1 MFLQGENMRWI
12 MHVDMDAFF
21 ASVEQLDNPQYRGK
35 PLIVGGKSHRGVV
48 STCSYE
54 ARKYGV
60 HSAMPIV
67 QAKRLCPDGI
77 FVHGRMARYI
87 EVSRQIMQ
95 IFSEFSP
102 CVEPLSIDEA
112 FLDLT
117 GMEHLV
123 GDITLLADKIK
134 KRIKKET
141 GLTASVGLAPNKF
154 LAKLGSDLRKPD
166 GLVIITADNAEEFIA
181 PLPVNKIFGIGKKA
195 GEALKKIGIS
205 TIGQLAACDAV
216 YLKNIL
222 GSNTAVVQ
230 NLAKGIDDRP
240 VENSREVKSIGK
252 ETTYMDD
259 LLTQEKYHDALWDL
273 SQQVGWRLRNNRLA
287 GRTVT
292 IKVKYSSFKSVTR
305 SITTEV
311 AVSIDEDIF
320 ALVKKLIT
328 QITWKEPV
336 RLLGVTVSKL
346 APAGELS
353 LGFVRDEKQQK
364 RSAALD
370 ALKNRF
376 GEHIIKRGK

>member
-1 MFLQGENMRWI
+1 MRWV

-54 ARKYGV
+54 AREYGV

-67 QAKRLCPDGI
+67 QAKRLCPTGI
-77 FVHGRMARYI
+77 FVSGRMGRYV
-87 EVSRQIMQ
+87 EVSQQMMK
-95 IFSEFSP
+95 IFAEFSP

-112 FLDLT
+112 FLDLS

-123 GDITLLADKIK
+123 GDITLLGRKIK
-134 KRIKKET
+134 MRIKEVT

-166 GLVIITADNAEEFIA
+166 GLVIISAHNAKEFIA

-195 GEALKKIGIS
+195 NEALQKIGII
-205 TIGQLAACDAV
+205 TIGQLAACDEL

-222 GSNTAVVQ
+222 GNNTALVQ
-230 NLAKGIDDRP
+230 NLARGIDDRP
-240 VENSREVKSIGK
+240 VENTREAKSIGK
-252 ETTYMDD
+252 ETTYMED

-273 SQQVGWRLRNNRLA
+273 SQQVGWRIRNSGLA

-292 IKVKYSSFKSVTR
+292 LKVKYRSFKSVTR

-311 AVSIDEDIF
+311 PVSADEDIF
-320 ALVKKLIT
+320 ALVEKLIG
-328 QITWKEPV
+328 QIKWAEPV
-336 RLLGVTVSKL
+336 RLLGVSVSKL
-346 APAGELS
+346 VPAGEL
-353 LGFVRDEKQQK
+353 LLDFARDEKQQK
-364 RSAALD
+364 RNAALD
-370 ALKNRF
+370 ALKNKF

>member
-1 MFLQGENMRWI
+1 MRWV

-54 ARKYGV
+54 EREYGV

-67 QAKRLCPDGI
+67 QAKRLCPPGI
-77 FVHGRMARYI
+77 FVSGRMGRYV
-87 EVSRQIMQ
+87 EVSQQMMK
-95 IFSEFSP
+95 IFAEFSP

-112 FLDLT
+112 FLDLS

-123 GDITLLADKIK
+123 GDITLLGRKIK
-134 KRIKKET
+134 MRIKEVT

-166 GLVIITADNAEEFIA
+166 GLVIISAHNAKEFIA

-195 GEALKKIGIS
+195 NEALQKIGII
-205 TIGQLAACDAV
+205 TIGQLAACDEL

-222 GSNTAVVQ
+222 GNNTALVQ
-230 NLAKGIDDRP
+230 NLARGIDDRP
-240 VENSREVKSIGK
+240 VENTREAKSIGK
-252 ETTYMDD
+252 ETTYMED

-273 SQQVGWRLRNNRLA
+273 SQQVGWRVRNICLA

-292 IKVKYSSFKSVTR
+292 LKVKYRSFKSVTR

-311 AVSIDEDIF
+311 PVSADEDIF
-320 ALVKKLIT
+320 ALVEKLIG
-328 QITWKEPV
+328 QIKWAEPV
-336 RLLGVTVSKL
+336 RLLGVSVSKL
-346 APAGELS
+346 VPAGEL
-353 LGFVRDEKQQK
+353 LLDFARDEKQQK
-364 RSAALD
+364 RNAALD
-370 ALKNRF
+370 ALKNKF

>member
-1 MFLQGENMRWI
+1 MRWV

-54 ARKYGV
+54 AREYGV

-67 QAKRLCPDGI
+67 QAKRLCPNGI
-77 FVHGRMARYI
+77 FVSGRMGRYV
-87 EVSRQIMQ
+87 EVSQQMMK
-95 IFSEFSP
+95 IFAEFSP

-112 FLDLT
+112 FLDLS

-123 GDITLLADKIK
+123 GDITLLGRKIK
-134 KRIKKET
+134 MRIKEVT

-166 GLVIITADNAEEFIA
+166 GLVIISAHNAKEFIA

-195 GEALKKIGIS
+195 NEALQKIGII
-205 TIGQLAACDAV
+205 TIGQLAACDEL

-222 GSNTAVVQ
+222 GNNTALVQ
-230 NLAKGIDDRP
+230 NLARGIDDRP
-240 VENSREVKSIGK
+240 VENTREAKSIGK
-252 ETTYMDD
+252 ETTYMED

-273 SQQVGWRLRNNRLA
+273 SQQVGWRVRNICLA

-292 IKVKYSSFKSVTR
+292 LKVKYRSFKSVTR

-311 AVSIDEDIF
+311 PVSADEDIF
-320 ALVKKLIT
+320 ALVEKLIG
-328 QITWKEPV
+328 QIKWAEPV
-336 RLLGVTVSKL
+336 RLLGVSVSKL
-346 APAGELS
+346 VPAGEL
-353 LGFVRDEKQQK
+353 LLDFARDEKQQK
-364 RSAALD
+364 RNAALD
-370 ALKNRF
+370 ALKNKF

>member
-1 MFLQGENMRWI
+1 MRWV

-54 ARKYGV
+54 AREYGV

-67 QAKRLCPDGI
+67 QAKRLCPTGI
-77 FVHGRMARYI
+77 FVSGRMGRYV
-87 EVSRQIMQ
+87 EVSQQMMK
-95 IFSEFSP
+95 IFAEFSP

-112 FLDLT
+112 FLDLS

-123 GDITLLADKIK
+123 GDITLLGRKIK
-134 KRIKKET
+134 MRIKEVT

-166 GLVIITADNAEEFIA
+166 GLVIISAHNAKEFIA

-195 GEALKKIGIS
+195 NEALQKIGII
-205 TIGQLAACDAV
+205 TIGQLAACDEL

-222 GSNTAVVQ
+222 GNNTALVQ
-230 NLAKGIDDRP
+230 NLARGIDDRP
-240 VENSREVKSIGK
+240 VENTREAKSIGK
-252 ETTYMDD
+252 ETTYMED

-273 SQQVGWRLRNNRLA
+273 SQQVGWRVRNICLA

-292 IKVKYSSFKSVTR
+292 LKVKYRSFKSVTR

-311 AVSIDEDIF
+311 PVSADEDIF
-320 ALVKKLIT
+320 ALVEKLIG
-328 QITWKEPV
+328 QIKWAEPV
-336 RLLGVTVSKL
+336 RLLGVSVSKL
-346 APAGELS
+346 VPAGEL
-353 LGFVRDEKQQK
+353 LLDFARDEKQQK
-364 RSAALD
+364 RNAALD
-370 ALKNRF
+370 ALKNKF

>member
-1 MFLQGENMRWI
+1 MRWV

-54 ARKYGV
+54 AREYGV

-67 QAKRLCPDGI
+67 QAKRLCPNGI
-77 FVHGRMARYI
+77 FVSGRMGRYV
-87 EVSRQIMQ
+87 EVSQQMMK
-95 IFSEFSP
+95 IFAEFSP

-112 FLDLT
+112 FLDLS

-123 GDITLLADKIK
+123 GDITLLGRKIK
-134 KRIKKET
+134 MRIKEVT
-141 GLTASVGLAPNKF
+141 GLTASVGLAPNRF

-166 GLVIITADNAEEFIA
+166 GLVIISAHNAKEFIA

-195 GEALKKIGIS
+195 NEALQKIGII
-205 TIGQLAACDAV
+205 TIGQLAACDEL

-222 GSNTAVVQ
+222 GNNTALVQ
-230 NLAKGIDDRP
+230 NLARGIDDRP
-240 VENSREVKSIGK
+240 VENTREAKSIGK
-252 ETTYMDD
+252 ETTYMED

-273 SQQVGWRLRNNRLA
+273 SQQVGWRVRNICLA

-292 IKVKYSSFKSVTR
+292 LKVKYRSFKSVTR

-311 AVSIDEDIF
+311 PVSADEDIF
-320 ALVKKLIT
+320 ALVEKLIG
-328 QITWKEPV
+328 QIKWAEPV
-336 RLLGVTVSKL
+336 RLLGVSVSKL
-346 APAGELS
+346 VPAGEL
-353 LGFVRDEKQQK
+353 LLDFARDEKQQK
-364 RSAALD
+364 RNAALD
-370 ALKNRF
+370 ALKNKF

>member
-1 MFLQGENMRWI
+1 MRWV

-21 ASVEQLDNPQYRGK
+21 ASVEQLDNPKYRGK

-54 ARKYGV
+54 AREYGV
-60 HSAMPIV
+60 HSAMPII
-67 QAKRLCPDGI
+67 QAKRLCPNGI
-77 FVHGRMARYI
+77 FVSGRMGRYV
-87 EVSRQIMQ
+87 EVSQQIMK
-95 IFSEFSP
+95 IFTEFSP

-112 FLDLT
+112 FLDLS

-123 GDITLLADKIK
+123 GDITLLGRKIK
-134 KRIKKET
+134 MRIKEVT

-166 GLVIITADNAEEFIA
+166 GLVIISAHEAKEFIA

-195 GEALKKIGIS
+195 NEALKKIGII
-205 TIGQLAACDAV
+205 TIGQLAACDEL

-222 GSNTAVVQ
+222 GNNTALVQ
-230 NLAKGIDDRP
+230 NLARGIDDRP
-240 VENSREVKSIGK
+240 VEDTREAKSIGK
-252 ETTYMDD
+252 ETTYMED

-273 SQQVGWRLRNNRLA
+273 SQQVGWRIRNSGLA

-292 IKVKYSSFKSVTR
+292 LKVKYCSFKSVTR

-311 AVSIDEDIF
+311 PVSVDEDIF
-320 ALVKKLIT
+320 ALVEKLIT
-328 QITWKEPV
+328 QIKWAEPV
-336 RLLGVTVSKL
+336 RLLGVSVSKL
-346 APAGELS
+346 VPAGEL
-353 LGFVRDEKQQK
+353 LLAFARDEKQQK

-370 ALKNRF
+370 ALKNKF